1 MHKIAMEMGKWAME
15 QAKAHGFDNL
25 SAQDWDDLKDCME
38 IVKSAICA
46 DKDYREVEAM
56 DDFEKEYGRMGYRGR
71 AANGR
76 FVHRPGRGR
85 SAGYTPYLH
94 MMDDGMDDYDMY
106 DDIPYPMTGYR
117 MGYTGGRGRNSGS
130 YSGNNG
136 NRGGNSN
143 DGNSGNSNSYGYD
156 GGNNGNSGGGYGY
169 DRMNMR
175 QPSRYGESYDRY
187 DQNRRHYTET
197 KNPEDKK
204 AMKQSVNDI
213 YSDMENMIDN
223 IMEYADA
230 ADKPEL
236 KQKFVQMAQKVQNM
250 K

>member
-1 MHKIAMEMGKWAME
+1 MHKVAMEMGKWAME

-25 SAQDWDDLKDCME
+25 SSQDWDDLKDCME

-94 MMDDGMDDYDMY
+94 MMEDGMDEYDMY
-106 DDIPYPMTGYR
+106 DDMPYPMTGYR
-117 MGYTGGRGRNSGS
+117 MGYTYGNRGGNMGNSSSSGS
-130 YSGNNG
+130 YSGNYG
-136 NRGGNSN
+136 GGNSR
-143 DGNSGNSNSYGYD
+143 SGYES
-156 GGNNGNSGGGYGY
+156 
-169 DRMNMR
+169 MR

-187 DQNRRHYTET
+187 KDSRRHYTE
-197 KNPEDKK
+197 NPTPEHQQKMKENADDVFDDIEELAKK
-204 AMKQSVNDI
+204 M
-213 YSDMENMIDN
+213 YSE
-223 IMEYADA
+223 ADA
-230 ADKPEL
+230 NDKAKF
-236 KQKFVQMAQKVQNM
+236 KQKMTQLVQNM

>member
-1 MHKIAMEMGKWAME
+1 MHKVAMEMGKWAME

-25 SAQDWDDLKDCME
+25 TSQQWDDLKDCME

-76 FVHRPGRGR
+76 FVHRSGRGR

-94 MMDDGMDDYDMY
+94 MMEDGMDDYDMY
-106 DDIPYPMTGYR
+106 DEMPYPMTGYR
-117 MGYTGGRGRNSGS
+117 MGYTDGNRRGNMGNSSSSGS
-130 YSGNNG
+130 YSGNYG
-136 NRGGNSN
+136 GGNSR
-143 DGNSGNSNSYGYD
+143 SGYEG
-156 GGNNGNSGGGYGY
+156 
-169 DRMNMR
+169 MR

-187 DQNRRHYTET
+187 KDSRRHYTE
-197 KNPEDKK
+197 NPTPEYQKKMKDDADEVMDDIEQLAKRMYEDSDPQDK
-204 AMKQSVNDI
+204 AKF
-213 YSDMENMIDN
+213 
-223 IMEYADA
+223 
-230 ADKPEL
+230 
-236 KQKFVQMAQKVQNM
+236 KQKMTQLVQNM

>member
-25 SAQDWDDLKDCME
+25 TSQQWDDLKDCME

-56 DDFEKEYGRMGYRGR
+56 DEEEKMYGRMGYRGR

-94 MMDDGMDDYDMY
+94 MMEDGMDEYGMY
-106 DDIPYPMTGYR
+106 DEMPYPMTGYR
-117 MGYTGGRGRNSGS
+117 MGYTDGNRGGNMGNSSSSGS
-130 YSGNNG
+130 YSGNYG
-136 NRGGNSN
+136 GGNSR
-143 DGNSGNSNSYGYD
+143 SGYEG
-156 GGNNGNSGGGYGY
+156 
-169 DRMNMR
+169 MR

-187 DQNRRHYTET
+187 KDSRRHYTE
-197 KNPEDKK
+197 NPTPEYQQKMKENADEVFDDIEELAKK
-204 AMKQSVNDI
+204 M
-213 YSDMENMIDN
+213 YSE
-223 IMEYADA
+223 ADA
-230 ADKPEL
+230 NDKAKF
-236 KQKFVQMAQKVQNM
+236 KQKMTQLVQNM

>member
-1 MHKIAMEMGKWAME
+1 MHKVAMEMGKWAME

-25 SAQDWDDLKDCME
+25 SSQDWDDLKDCME

-94 MMDDGMDDYDMY
+94 MMDDGMDEYDMY
-106 DDIPYPMTGYR
+106 DDMLYPMTGYR
-117 MGYTGGRGRNSGS
+117 MGYTGGNRGGNMGNSSSSGS
-130 YSGNNG
+130 YSGNYG
-136 NRGGNSN
+136 GGNSR
-143 DGNSGNSNSYGYD
+143 SGYEG
-156 GGNNGNSGGGYGY
+156 
-169 DRMNMR
+169 MR

-187 DQNRRHYTET
+187 SDRRRHYHESG
-197 KNPEDKK
+197 DADSKK
-204 AMKQSVNDI
+204 KMENSIGEVFD
-213 YSDMENMIDN
+213 DMENVVQDVWKEMT
-223 IMEYADA
+223 
-230 ADKPEL
+230 PEQ
-236 KQKFVQMAQKVQNM
+236 KQKYKARMTQMVQKMQ
-250 K
+250 

>member
-25 SAQDWDDLKDCME
+25 TSQQWDDLKDCME

-76 FVHRPGRGR
+76 FVHRSGRGR

-94 MMDDGMDDYDMY
+94 MMEDGMDDYDMY
-106 DDIPYPMTGYR
+106 DEMPYPMTGYR
-117 MGYTGGRGRNSGS
+117 MGYTGGNMGNSSSSGS
-130 YSGNNG
+130 YSGNYG
-136 NRGGNSN
+136 GGNSR
-143 DGNSGNSNSYGYD
+143 SGYEG
-156 GGNNGNSGGGYGY
+156 
-169 DRMNMR
+169 MR

-187 DQNRRHYTET
+187 SDRRRHYHESGDADS
-197 KNPEDKK
+197 KKKMED
-204 AMKQSVNDI
+204 SIGEVFD
-213 YSDMENMIDN
+213 DMENVVQDVWKEMT
-223 IMEYADA
+223 
-230 ADKPEL
+230 PEQ
-236 KQKFVQMAQKVQNM
+236 KQKYKARMTQMVQKMQ
-250 K
+250 

>member
-1 MHKIAMEMGKWAME
+1 MHKVAMEMGKWAME

-94 MMDDGMDDYDMY
+94 MMEDGMNDYDMY
-106 DDIPYPMTGYR
+106 DEMPYPMTGYR
-117 MGYTGGRGRNSGS
+117 MGYTDGNRGGNMGNSSSSGS
-130 YSGNNG
+130 YSGNYG
-136 NRGGNSN
+136 GGNSR
-143 DGNSGNSNSYGYD
+143 SGYEG
-156 GGNNGNSGGGYGY
+156 
-169 DRMNMR
+169 MR

-187 DQNRRHYTET
+187 SDRRRHYHESGDADS
-197 KNPEDKK
+197 KKKMED
-204 AMKQSVNDI
+204 SIGEVFD
-213 YSDMENMIDN
+213 DMENVVQDVWKEMT
-223 IMEYADA
+223 
-230 ADKPEL
+230 PEQ
-236 KQKFVQMAQKVQNM
+236 KQKYKARMTQMVQKMQ
-250 K
+250 

>member
-15 QAKAHGFDNL
+15 QAKAHGFDNITP
-25 SAQDWDDLKDCME
+25 QEWDDLKDCME

-46 DKDYREVEAM
+46 DKDYRIVEAM
-56 DDFEKEYGRMGYRGR
+56 DEAEEEEKVMGRMGYRGR

-76 FVHRPGRGR
+76 FVHRSGRGR

-94 MMDDGMDDYDMY
+94 MMEDGMDDYDMY
-106 DDIPYPMTGYR
+106 DEMPYPMTGYR
-117 MGYTGGRGRNSGS
+117 MGYTD
-130 YSGNNG
+130 G
-136 NRGGNSN
+136 NRGGNM
-143 DGNSGNSNSYGYD
+143 GNSSSSGSSSGNYV
-156 GGNNGNSGGGYGY
+156 GGNNRSRYES
-169 DRMNMR
+169 MR

-187 DQNRRHYTET
+187 DQNRRHYTES
-197 KNPEDKK
+197 KDPEDKK
-204 AMKQSVNDI
+204 AMKQSINEI
-213 YSDMENMIDN
+213 FSDMENMIDN

>member
-25 SAQDWDDLKDCME
+25 SSQQWDDLKDCME

-76 FVHRPGRGR
+76 FVHRSGRGR

-94 MMDDGMDDYDMY
+94 MMEDGMDDYDMY
-106 DDIPYPMTGYR
+106 DEMPYLMSGYR
-117 MGYTGGRGRNSGS
+117 MGYTD
-130 YSGNNG
+130 G
-136 NRGGNSN
+136 NRGGNM
-143 DGNSGNSNSYGYD
+143 GNSSSSGSYSENYGGGNSRSGYE
-156 GGNNGNSGGGYGY
+156 G
-169 DRMNMR
+169 MR

-187 DQNRRHYTET
+187 SDRRRHYHESGDADS
-197 KNPEDKK
+197 KKKMED
-204 AMKQSVNDI
+204 SIGEVFD
-213 YSDMENMIDN
+213 DMENVVQDVWKEMT
-223 IMEYADA
+223 
-230 ADKPEL
+230 PEQ
-236 KQKFVQMAQKVQNM
+236 KQKYKARMTQMVQKMQ
-250 K
+250 

>member
-1 MHKIAMEMGKWAME
+1 MHKVAMEMGKWAME

-25 SAQDWDDLKDCME
+25 SSQDWDDLKDCME

-76 FVHRPGRGR
+76 FVRRSGRGR

-94 MMDDGMDDYDMY
+94 MMEDGMDEYGMY
-106 DDIPYPMTGYR
+106 DEMPYPMTGYR
-117 MGYTGGRGRNSGS
+117 MGYTDGNRGGNMGNSSSSGS
-130 YSGNNG
+130 YSGNYV
-136 NRGGNSN
+136 GGNSR
-143 DGNSGNSNSYGYD
+143 SGYES
-156 GGNNGNSGGGYGY
+156 
-169 DRMNMR
+169 MR

-187 DQNRRHYTET
+187 KDSRRHYTE
-197 KNPEDKK
+197 NPTPEHQQKMKENADDVFDDIEELAKK
-204 AMKQSVNDI
+204 M
-213 YSDMENMIDN
+213 YSE
-223 IMEYADA
+223 ADA
-230 ADKPEL
+230 NDKAKF
-236 KQKFVQMAQKVQNM
+236 KQKMTQLVQNM

>member
-25 SAQDWDDLKDCME
+25 SSQQWDDLKDCME

-76 FVHRPGRGR
+76 FVHRSGRGR

-94 MMDDGMDDYDMY
+94 MMDDGMDEYDMY

-117 MGYTGGRGRNSGS
+117 MGYTD
-130 YSGNNG
+130 G
-136 NRGGNSN
+136 NRGGNM
-143 DGNSGNSNSYGYD
+143 GNSSSSGSYSENYGGGNSRSGYE
-156 GGNNGNSGGGYGY
+156 G
-169 DRMNMR
+169 MR

-187 DQNRRHYTET
+187 SDRRRHYHESGDADS
-197 KNPEDKK
+197 KKKMED
-204 AMKQSVNDI
+204 SIGEVFD
-213 YSDMENMIDN
+213 DMENVVQDVWKEMT
-223 IMEYADA
+223 
-230 ADKPEL
+230 PEQ
-236 KQKFVQMAQKVQNM
+236 KQKYKARMTQMVQKMQ
-250 K
+250 

>member
-15 QAKAHGFDNL
+15 KAKAHGFDNIT
-25 SAQDWDDLKDCME
+25 SQGWDDLKDCME

-94 MMDDGMDDYDMY
+94 MMDDGMDEYDMY
-106 DDIPYPMTGYR
+106 DDMPYPMTGYR
-117 MGYTGGRGRNSGS
+117 MGYTDGNRGGNMGNSSSSGS
-130 YSGNNG
+130 YSGNYS
-136 NRGGNSN
+136 GGNSR
-143 DGNSGNSNSYGYD
+143 SGYEG
-156 GGNNGNSGGGYGY
+156 
-169 DRMNMR
+169 MR

-187 DQNRRHYTET
+187 SDRRRHYHET
-197 KNPEDKK
+197 KDAESKK
-204 AMKQSVNDI
+204 QMDDSMKEYMADV
-213 YSDMENMIDN
+213 MENMRD
-223 IMEYADA
+223 MWKDADPTLRQTMK
-230 ADKPEL
+230 ADLTKM
-236 KQKFVQMAQKVQNM
+236 VQQLQ
-250 K
+250 

>member
-1 MHKIAMEMGKWAME
+1 MHKVAMEMGKWAME

-25 SAQDWDDLKDCME
+25 SSQDWDDLKDCME

-76 FVHRPGRGR
+76 FVHRSGRGR

-94 MMDDGMDDYDMY
+94 MMEDGMDEYDMY
-106 DDIPYPMTGYR
+106 DDMPYPMTGYR
-117 MGYTGGRGRNSGS
+117 MGYTD
-130 YSGNNG
+130 G
-136 NRGGNSN
+136 NRGGNM
-143 DGNSGNSNSYGYD
+143 GNSSSSGPYSGNYGGGNSRSGYE
-156 GGNNGNSGGGYGY
+156 GV
-169 DRMNMR
+169 R

-187 DQNRRHYTET
+187 KDSRRHYTE
-197 KNPEDKK
+197 NPTPEHQQKMKENADDVFDDIEELAKK
-204 AMKQSVNDI
+204 M
-213 YSDMENMIDN
+213 YSE
-223 IMEYADA
+223 ADA
-230 ADKPEL
+230 NDKAKF
-236 KQKFVQMAQKVQNM
+236 KQKMTQLVQNM

>member
-1 MHKIAMEMGKWAME
+1 MHKVAMEMGKWAME

-25 SAQDWDDLKDCME
+25 TSQQWDDLKDCME

-94 MMDDGMDDYDMY
+94 MMDDGMDEYDMY
-106 DDIPYPMTGYR
+106 DDMPYPMTGYR
-117 MGYTGGRGRNSGS
+117 MGYTDGNRGGNMGNSYSSGS
-130 YSGNNG
+130 YSGNYG
-136 NRGGNSN
+136 GGNSR
-143 DGNSGNSNSYGYD
+143 SGYD
-156 GGNNGNSGGGYGY
+156 G
-169 DRMNMR
+169 MR

-187 DQNRRHYTET
+187 KDSRRHYTE
-197 KNPEDKK
+197 NPTPEHQQKMKDDADDVFDDIEELAKK
-204 AMKQSVNDI
+204 M
-213 YSDMENMIDN
+213 YSE
-223 IMEYADA
+223 ADA
-230 ADKPEL
+230 NDKAKF
-236 KQKFVQMAQKVQNM
+236 KQKMTQLVQNM